1 MIKFHFK
8 GYSAQKI
15 CDEIKIPFAKS
26 DSDNI
31 TITIEDNFHF
41 IIDFLGTATLQ
52 MQDLNNA
59 ACLNFLILADY
70 AQ

>member
-8 GYSAQKI
+8 GYSAQTI
-15 CDEIKIPFAKS
+15 CDEIKINFPKS
-26 DSDNI
+26 NNDNI
-31 TITIEDNFHF
+31 TITTEDNFHF

-59 ACLNFLILADY
+59 ACLNFLNLAVY